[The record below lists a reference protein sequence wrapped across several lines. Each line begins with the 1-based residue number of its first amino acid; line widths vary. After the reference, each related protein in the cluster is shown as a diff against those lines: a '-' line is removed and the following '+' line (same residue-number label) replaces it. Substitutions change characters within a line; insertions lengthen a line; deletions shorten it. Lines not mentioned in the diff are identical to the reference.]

1 MNLFPAVVAVGLAF
15 GLAVVAK
22 GKPPET
28 AVASMITPARAGT
41 GADGDRYRLQSVSD
55 RACRVSRGAET
66 GAGTYAIR
74 ADADCERLLPG
85 LSKVRFWQERDDGIV
100 VFSRD
105 GTDELV
111 TFAEAD
117 GVAYESFRPASALI
131 SLATDD

>member
-22 GKPPET
+22 GKPSET
-28 AVASMITPARAGT
+28 AVASMIAPAAKASVDT
-41 GADGDRYRLQSVSD
+41 ESYRLRSASD
-55 RACRVSRGAET
+55 RACRLSRGAEA
-66 GAGTYAIR
+66 GDGTYAIR

-117 GVAYESFRPASALI
+117 GIAYESFRPASALI
-131 SLATDD
+131 SLAAQD

>member
-1 MNLFPAVVAVGLAF
+1 MNFFPAVVAVGLAF

-28 AVASMITPARAGT
+28 AVASIIAPAAKAGVD
-41 GADGDRYRLQSVSD
+41 AESYRLRSAGD
-55 RACRVSRGAET
+55 HACRLSRGAET
-66 GAGTYAIR
+66 VAGTYAIR

-85 LSKVRFWQERDDGIV
+85 LSNVRFWQERNDGIV

-117 GVAYESFRPASALI
+117 GIAYESFRPASVLI
-131 SLATDD
+131 SLAVED

>member
-15 GLAVVAK
+15 GVAVVAK

-28 AVASMITPARAGT
+28 AVASMIVPAAKAGVDT
-41 GADGDRYRLQSVSD
+41 ESYRLRSASD
-55 RACRVSRGAET
+55 LACRLSRGVQA
-66 GAGTYAIR
+66 GDGTYAVH

-85 LSKVRFWQERDDGIV
+85 LSNVRFWQERDDGIV

-117 GVAYESFRPASALI
+117 GIAYESFRPASVLI

>member
-15 GLAVVAK
+15 GVAVVAK

-28 AVASMITPARAGT
+28 GVASMIAPAAKASVDT
-41 GADGDRYRLQSVSD
+41 ESYRLRSAND
-55 RACRVSRGAET
+55 RACRLSRGAEA
-66 GAGTYAIR
+66 GAGTYAVR
-74 ADADCERLLPG
+74 ADPDCERLLPG

-100 VFSRD
+100 DFSRD

-117 GVAYESFRPASALI
+117 GIAYESFRPASVLI